1 MSRLF
6 AHVSADWLA
15 TLSAV
20 ALAALAWTGLLPS
33 VGW

>member
-6 AHVSADWLA
+6 TSISADWLA
-15 TLSAV
+15 TLSAI
-20 ALAALAWTGLLPS
+20 ALAWTGLLPS

>member
-6 AHVSADWLA
+6 ARISADWLA

-33 VGW
+33 IGW

>member
-6 AHVSADWLA
+6 ARISADWLA
-15 TLSAV
+15 TVAAV
-20 ALAALAWTGLLPS
+20 VLAALAWTGLLPS

>member
-1 MSRLF
+1 MSRLL
-6 AHVSADWLA
+6 ARISADWLA
-15 TLSAV
+15 TLSAI